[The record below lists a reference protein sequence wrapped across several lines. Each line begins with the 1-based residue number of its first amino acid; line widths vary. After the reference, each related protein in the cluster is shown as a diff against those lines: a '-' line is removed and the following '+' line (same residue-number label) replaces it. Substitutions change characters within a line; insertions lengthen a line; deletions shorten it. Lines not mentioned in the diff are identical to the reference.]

1 MARRVLTLVERI
13 KKNIALPE
21 MKILPG
27 QLAFFF
33 ILTIIPLVA
42 SIFSIASNLHIS
54 KSFINSLI
62 ETQFPDTIVS
72 FVKFLSANEGAEL
85 NKLVF
90 FISALILAS
99 NGTNS
104 MITASN
110 QIYKIKNKG
119 YIYDRIKAL
128 FMLVILILLI
138 LFIIAVPVC
147 GDYLMKGFSALL
159 NMDIFDTY
167 IYSIYK
173 VLNLPISWF
182 FIFFSIKLLY
192 TLAPDQKLP
201 SRKVNYGALFTS
213 FSWVIFTKLFS
224 IYVSTFGRYTTIY
237 GGISSLL
244 VLMLWI
250 YILAYLFV
258 LGMVLNVS
266 KYEEKKE

>member
-33 ILTIIPLVA
+33 ILTIIPLIA
-42 SIFSIASNLHIS
+42 IIFSLAASLHIS
-54 KSFINSLI
+54 KDFINSLI

-72 FVKFLSANEGAEL
+72 FVKYLSNSKSAEF
-85 NKLVF
+85 NTIVF
-90 FISALILAS
+90 FVSALILGS

-104 MITASN
+104 MINASN

-128 FMLVILILLI
+128 FMLIVLIMLI
-138 LFIIAVPVC
+138 LFIVVVPIF
-147 GDYLMKGFSALL
+147 GDHLMKGISAIL
-159 NMDIFDTY
+159 NTNTFDMY
-167 IYSIYK
+167 VYNFYK
-173 VLNLPISWF
+173 ILNLPISWF

-201 SRKVNYGALFTS
+201 SKNVNYGALFTS

-224 IYVSTFGRYTTIY
+224 IYVTLFGKYSTFY
-237 GGISSLL
+237 GSLSSLL